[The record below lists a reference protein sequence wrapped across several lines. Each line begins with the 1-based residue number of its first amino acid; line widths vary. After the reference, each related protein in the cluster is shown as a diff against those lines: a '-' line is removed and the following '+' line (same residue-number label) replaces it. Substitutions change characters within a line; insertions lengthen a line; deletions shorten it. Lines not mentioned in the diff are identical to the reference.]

1 MRRELAEQLGT
12 EKSRL
17 DFADWLSWIGDLE
30 KDLDLKNLAYYEAAN
45 ILRNLPQD
53 FNTRQNLRKFSSLL
67 NRIGDTA
74 MEQNEMDAAVRA
86 FEERL
91 EIHWSI
97 EEVESTEYSLYDLC
111 NAQTRLAEVYQKT
124 RREIAAHKL
133 IREGLVLSAKLPD
146 YWRDV
151 MTEGFVNLRDATK
164 SNS

>member
-1 MRRELAEQLGT
+1 
-12 EKSRL
+12 
-17 DFADWLSWIGDLE
+17 
-30 KDLDLKNLAYYEAAN
+30 
-45 ILRNLPQD
+45 
-53 FNTRQNLRKFSSLL
+53 
-67 NRIGDTA
+67 
-74 MEQNEMDAAVRA
+74 VRA